1 MVPLL
6 ILLRSSKLTS
16 GLIKTLIL
24 LDYLWALLFKN
35 IEKLAVKK
43 IYIVRHGQ
51 TKFNEQGIVQGRGVD
66 ASLNETG
73 KRQAAQFYDRYK
85 KLGFQRILISSLKRT
100 YESVEKF
107 IRDGVPFDIHE
118 GLDEISWG
126 IHEGAQASELRNEY
140 FRNMVSKWRAGETDY
155 KIEGGESPQEVA
167 ERQLPVIELIKQLE
181 EERIL
186 VCKGG
191 SDPFFSLV
199 LIALFVLTPKWI

>member
-73 KRQAAQFYDRYK
+73 KHQAAQFYDRYK